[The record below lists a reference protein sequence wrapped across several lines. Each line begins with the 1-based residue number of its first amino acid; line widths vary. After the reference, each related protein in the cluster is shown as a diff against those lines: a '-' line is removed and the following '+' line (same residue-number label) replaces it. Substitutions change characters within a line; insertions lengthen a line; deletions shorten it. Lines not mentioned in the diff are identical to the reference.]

1 MDVKRLDSLTGVR
14 IFAALLVFGF
24 HSVEFSTGDELAVFG
39 AGMVGVSLFYVL
51 SGFVMAWTA
60 RSDDTPG
67 HFYRRRFARIYPSY
81 LVAWLIALA
90 ILLTQG
96 GFGWADLVPL
106 TMLQAWVPVEVV
118 YFAGSAVFWSLSCEA
133 FFYLVFPYLHRLIHR
148 LRTRSLAF
156 IGAGA
161 ATASI
166 GVAFLALPLPENEF
180 TRWFI
185 IIFPPLRL
193 LEFIVGVVL
202 GLLFSRGL
210 RSPIPLSGAVA
221 LATAGIYVSSIAPY
235 SLSRFAVTLIPFIIL
250 VTSLA
255 TSDLLDKPSVFRWKP
270 IVALGNWSYAFYLL
284 HAMVMAVVFAV
295 LTKIGIYSE
304 ATPSL
309 IVGGE
314 LLAALAASICVAWLL
329 HTFVE
334 IPMAE
339 RLRPKERGPRM
350 DKDPVLVEAAPQA

>member
-1 MDVKRLDSLTGVR
+1 MKRLDSLTGVR

-24 HSVEFSTGDELAVFG
+24 HSVEFSKGSELAVFG

-60 RSDDTPG
+60 RPDDTPG

-106 TMLQAWVPVEVV
+106 TMLQAWVPMEVV

-133 FFYLVFPYLHRLIHR
+133 FFYLVFPFLHRLIHR
-148 LRTRSLAF
+148 LRTRSLALV
-156 IGAGA
+156 GAGA
-161 ATASI
+161 AVASI
-166 GVAFLALPLPENEF
+166 GIAVLALPLPENEF

-210 RSPIPLSGAVA
+210 RSPIPLSAAVA
-221 LATAGIYVSSIAPY
+221 LAAAGIYVSSIAPY
-235 SLSRFAVTLIPFIIL
+235 SLSRFAVTLIPFVIL
-250 VTSLA
+250 VASLA
-255 TSDLLDKPSVFRWKP
+255 TSDLRDKPSIFRWKP

-284 HAMVMAVVFAV
+284 HAMVLAAAFAV
-295 LTKIGIYSE
+295 FTKTGIHSE
-304 ATPSL
+304 GTPSL
-309 IVGGE
+309 IVWVE
-314 LLAALAASICVAWLL
+314 LLAALAASTFAAWLL

-334 IPMAE
+334 LPMAE
-339 RLRPKERGPRM
+339 RLRPKASGRRLA
-350 DKDPVLVEAAPQA
+350 DDPVLVDAAPQA

>member
-1 MDVKRLDSLTGVR
+1 
-14 IFAALLVFGF
+14 
-24 HSVEFSTGDELAVFG
+24 
-39 AGMVGVSLFYVL
+39 VSLFYVL

-60 RSDDTPG
+60 RPNDTPG
-67 HFYRRRFARIYPSY
+67 QFYRRRFARIYPAY
-81 LVAWLIALA
+81 LVAWLIAVA

-96 GFGWADLVPL
+96 GFGWTDIIPL
-106 TMLQAWVPVEVV
+106 TMLQAWVPMEAV

-148 LRTRSLAF
+148 LRTRALALV
-156 IGAGA
+156 GAGA

-166 GVAFLALPLPENEF
+166 GIAFLALPLPENEF

-210 RSPIPLSGAVA
+210 RSPIPLGAAVV
-221 LATAGIYVSSIAPY
+221 LAAAAVYVSSVAPY
-235 SLSRFAVTLIPFIIL
+235 SLSRFAVTLIPFVIL
-250 VTSLA
+250 VASLA
-255 TSDLLDKPSVFRWKP
+255 TSDLRHKPSVFRWKP
-270 IVALGNWSYAFYLL
+270 MVTLGNWSYAFYLL
-284 HAMVMAVVFAV
+284 HAMVMAAVFAV
-295 LTKIGIYSE
+295 LTKAGIHTE

-309 IVGGE
+309 IVWFE
-314 LLAALAASICVAWLL
+314 LLTALAASLVAAWLL

-334 IPMAE
+334 IPMAA
-339 RLRPKERGPRM
+339 RLRPKSSGQRLDTE
-350 DKDPVLVEAAPQA
+350 PVHIPAAPQA